1 MEAVP
6 AEEAGQAEEPE
17 QARAA
22 GPALEGEVE
31 VPLSLMLEEQED
43 RSEEEW

>member
-1 MEAVP
+1 MEAGAV
-6 AEEAGQAEEPE
+6 EAGQTEEPE

-22 GPALEGEVE
+22 GPAPRGAEEGQLT
-31 VPLSLMLEEQED
+31 PMAEEQED

>member
-31 VPLSLMLEEQED
+31 VPLSLVLEEQED